1 MDISF
6 KKNLKEIKMNKLY
19 FGTNYV
25 ARIESFK
32 LNDIHYS
39 RIKKVGGEAELVVE
53 TSVLTEYPNPE
64 LSITDDTFTTTEK
77 REDILLEG
85 YTPKVGERQDHKED
99 LPAHEKEE
107 ESVEEVQEEA
117 SQSSDTPEED
127 TQDQSDSAESEDLP
141 STESESGQVESESPQ
156 VSEDNSDKTVYAKNS
171 DGEYNLGKRGA
182 FNSALIKQLDLDED
196 AIERVLNGEQGTH
209 KGFTFELR

>member
-1 MDISF
+1 
-6 KKNLKEIKMNKLY
+6 MNKLY

-25 ARIESFK
+25 TRIDSFK

-39 RIKKVGGEAELVVE
+39 RIKKVGEETELVVE
-53 TSVLTEYPNPE
+53 TSVLTESPNPE

-85 YTPKVGERQDHKED
+85 YTPKVGERQDQQED
-99 LPAHEKEE
+99 LPARKEE
-107 ESVEEVQEEA
+107 ESVEEVQEETPQVA
-117 SQSSDTPEED
+117 DTHEED
-127 TQDQSDSAESEDLP
+127 QQESVESEDLP
-141 STESESGQVESESPQ
+141 STESESSQVESESPQ
-156 VSEDNSDKTVYAKNS
+156 VSEDNSAKTVYAKNS

-196 AIERVLNGEQGTH
+196 AVERVLNGEQGTH

>member
-1 MDISF
+1 
-6 KKNLKEIKMNKLY
+6 MNKLY

-25 ARIESFK
+25 ARIDSFK

-39 RIKKVGGEAELVVE
+39 RIKKVGGEEELVVE
-53 TSVLTEYPNPE
+53 TSALTESPNPE
-64 LSITDDTFTTTEK
+64 LSITDETFTTTEK

-85 YTPKVGERQDHKED
+85 YTPKVEERQDQRED
-99 LPAHEKEE
+99 LPAREE
-107 ESVEEVQEEA
+107 GESAEEVQEESPQVA
-117 SQSSDTPEED
+117 DTSEED
-127 TQDQSDSAESEDLP
+127 QQDSAGLEDLP
-141 STESESGQVESESPQ
+141 STESESSQVESESPQ
-156 VSEDNSDKTVYAKNS
+156 VSEDNSAKTVYAKNS

-196 AIERVLNGEQGTH
+196 AVERVLNGEQGTH

>member
-1 MDISF
+1 
-6 KKNLKEIKMNKLY
+6 MNKLY

-25 ARIESFK
+25 ARIDSFK

-39 RIKKVGGEAELVVE
+39 RIKKVGGEEELVVE
-53 TSVLTEYPNPE
+53 TSVLTESPNPE
-64 LSITDDTFTTTEK
+64 LSITDETFTTIEK

-85 YTPKVGERQDHKED
+85 YTPKVGERQDQRED
-99 LPAHEKEE
+99 LPAREE
-107 ESVEEVQEEA
+107 GESVGEVQEETPQVA
-117 SQSSDTPEED
+117 DTSEED
-127 TQDQSDSAESEDLP
+127 QQDSAGSEDLP
-141 STESESGQVESESPQ
+141 STESESSQVESDSPQ
-156 VSEDNSDKTVYAKNS
+156 VSEDNSAKTVYAKNS

-196 AIERVLNGEQGTH
+196 AVERVLNGEQGTH

>member
-1 MDISF
+1 
-6 KKNLKEIKMNKLY
+6 MNKLY

-25 ARIESFK
+25 ARIDSFK

-39 RIKKVGGEAELVVE
+39 RIKKVGGEEELVVE
-53 TSVLTEYPNPE
+53 TSVLTESPNPE
-64 LSITDDTFTTTEK
+64 LSITDETFTTTEK

-85 YTPKVGERQDHKED
+85 YTPKVGERQDQRED
-99 LPAHEKEE
+99 LPAHEEE
-107 ESVEEVQEEA
+107 ESVKEVQEES
-117 SQSSDTPEED
+117 SQVADTPEED
-127 TQDQSDSAESEDLP
+127 QQESVESEDLP
-141 STESESGQVESESPQ
+141 STESESSQVESESPQ
-156 VSEDNSDKTVYAKNS
+156 VSEDNSAKTVYAKNS

-196 AIERVLNGEQGTH
+196 AVERVLNGEQGTH

>member
-1 MDISF
+1 
-6 KKNLKEIKMNKLY
+6 MNKLY

-25 ARIESFK
+25 ARIDSFK

-39 RIKKVGGEAELVVE
+39 RIKKVGGEEELVVE
-53 TSVLTEYPNPE
+53 TSVLTESPNPE
-64 LSITDDTFTTTEK
+64 LSITDETFTTTEK

-85 YTPKVGERQDHKED
+85 YTPKVAERQDQRED
-99 LPAHEKEE
+99 LPAREEGESAEEAQE
-107 ESVEEVQEEA
+107 ESPQVA
-117 SQSSDTPEED
+117 DTHEED
-127 TQDQSDSAESEDLP
+127 QQESVESEDLP
-141 STESESGQVESESPQ
+141 STESESSQVESESPQ
-156 VSEDNSDKTVYAKNS
+156 VSEDNSAKTVYAKNS

-196 AIERVLNGEQGTH
+196 AVERVLNGEQGTH

>member
-1 MDISF
+1 
-6 KKNLKEIKMNKLY
+6 MNKLY

-25 ARIESFK
+25 TRIDSFK

-39 RIKKVGGEAELVVE
+39 RIKKVGGETELVVE
-53 TSVLTEYPNPE
+53 TSVLTESPNPE
-64 LSITDDTFTTTEK
+64 LSITDETFTTTEK

-85 YTPKVGERQDHKED
+85 YTPKVGERQDQRED
-99 LPAHEKEE
+99 LPAHEEE
-107 ESVEEVQEEA
+107 ESVEEIEEVEEVQEETL
-117 SQSSDTPEED
+117 QPSDTPEED
-127 TQDQSDSAESEDLP
+127 KQDQQDSAGSEDLP
-141 STESESGQVESESPQ
+141 STESESSQVESESPQ
-156 VSEDNSDKTVYAKNS
+156 VSEDNSAKTVYAKNS

-196 AIERVLNGEQGTH
+196 AVERVLNGEQGTH

>member
-1 MDISF
+1 
-6 KKNLKEIKMNKLY
+6 MNKLY

-25 ARIESFK
+25 ARIDSFK

-39 RIKKVGGEAELVVE
+39 RIKKVGGEEELVVE
-53 TSVLTEYPNPE
+53 TSVLTESPNPE
-64 LSITDDTFTTTEK
+64 LSITDETFTTTEK

-85 YTPKVGERQDHKED
+85 YTPKVGERQDQRED
-99 LPAHEKEE
+99 LPAHEEE
-107 ESVEEVQEEA
+107 ESVKEVQEES
-117 SQSSDTPEED
+117 SQVADTPEED
-127 TQDQSDSAESEDLP
+127 PQDSAGAEDLP
-141 STESESGQVESESPQ
+141 STESESSQVESESPQ
-156 VSEDNSDKTVYAKNS
+156 VSEDNSAKTVYAKNS

-196 AIERVLNGEQGTH
+196 AVERVLNGEQGTH

>member
-1 MDISF
+1 
-6 KKNLKEIKMNKLY
+6 MNKLY

-25 ARIESFK
+25 ARIDSFK

-39 RIKKVGGEAELVVE
+39 RIKKVGGEEELVVE
-53 TSVLTEYPNPE
+53 TSVLTESPNPE
-64 LSITDDTFTTTEK
+64 LSITDETFTTTEK

-85 YTPKVGERQDHKED
+85 YTPKVGGRQDQRED
-99 LPAHEKEE
+99 LPAREEGESAEEAQE
-107 ESVEEVQEEA
+107 ESPQVA
-117 SQSSDTPEED
+117 DTSEED
-127 TQDQSDSAESEDLP
+127 QQDSAGAEDLP
-141 STESESGQVESESPQ
+141 STESESSQVESESPQ
-156 VSEDNSDKTVYAKNS
+156 VSEDNSAKTVYAKNS

-196 AIERVLNGEQGTH
+196 AVERVLNGEQGTH

>member
-1 MDISF
+1 
-6 KKNLKEIKMNKLY
+6 MNKLY

-25 ARIESFK
+25 ARIDSFK

-39 RIKKVGGEAELVVE
+39 RIKKVGGEEELVVE
-53 TSVLTEYPNPE
+53 TSVLTESPNPE
-64 LSITDDTFTTTEK
+64 LSITDETFTTTEK

-85 YTPKVGERQDHKED
+85 YTPKVGERQDQRED
-99 LPAHEKEE
+99 LPAREEGESAEEAQE
-107 ESVEEVQEEA
+107 ESPQVA
-117 SQSSDTPEED
+117 DTSEED
-127 TQDQSDSAESEDLP
+127 QQDSAGSEDLP
-141 STESESGQVESESPQ
+141 STESESSQVESESPQ
-156 VSEDNSDKTVYAKNS
+156 VSEDNSAKTVYAKNS

-196 AIERVLNGEQGTH
+196 AVERVLNGEQGTH

>member
-1 MDISF
+1 
-6 KKNLKEIKMNKLY
+6 MNKLY

-25 ARIESFK
+25 TRIDSFK

-39 RIKKVGGEAELVVE
+39 RIKKVGGEEELVVE
-53 TSVLTEYPNPE
+53 TSVLTESPNPE
-64 LSITDDTFTTTEK
+64 LSITDETFTTTEK

-85 YTPKVGERQDHKED
+85 YTPKVGERQDQRED
-99 LPAHEKEE
+99 LPAREEGESAEEAQE
-107 ESVEEVQEEA
+107 ESPQVA
-117 SQSSDTPEED
+117 DTSEED
-127 TQDQSDSAESEDLP
+127 QQDSAGLEDLP
-141 STESESGQVESESPQ
+141 STESESSQVESESPQ
-156 VSEDNSDKTVYAKNS
+156 VSEDNSAKTVYAKNS

-196 AIERVLNGEQGTH
+196 AVERVLNGEQGTH

>member
-1 MDISF
+1 
-6 KKNLKEIKMNKLY
+6 MNKLY

-25 ARIESFK
+25 ARIDSFK

-39 RIKKVGGEAELVVE
+39 RIKKVGGEEELVVE
-53 TSVLTEYPNPE
+53 TSVLTESPNPE
-64 LSITDDTFTTTEK
+64 LSITDETFTTTEK

-85 YTPKVGERQDHKED
+85 YTPKVGERQDQRED
-99 LPAHEKEE
+99 LPAREEE
-107 ESVEEVQEEA
+107 ESVKEVQEES
-117 SQSSDTPEED
+117 SQVADTPEED
-127 TQDQSDSAESEDLP
+127 PQDSAGSEDLP
-141 STESESGQVESESPQ
+141 STESESSQVESESPQ
-156 VSEDNSDKTVYAKNS
+156 VSEDNSAKTVYAKNS

-196 AIERVLNGEQGTH
+196 AVERVLNGEQGTH

>member
-1 MDISF
+1 
-6 KKNLKEIKMNKLY
+6 MNKLY

-25 ARIESFK
+25 ARIDSFK

-39 RIKKVGGEAELVVE
+39 RIKKVGGEEELVVE
-53 TSVLTEYPNPE
+53 TSVLTESPNPE
-64 LSITDDTFTTTEK
+64 LSITDETFTTTEK

-85 YTPKVGERQDHKED
+85 YTPKVGERQDQRED
-99 LPAHEKEE
+99 LPAREEGESAEEAQE
-107 ESVEEVQEEA
+107 ESPQVA
-117 SQSSDTPEED
+117 DTSEED
-127 TQDQSDSAESEDLP
+127 QQDSAGLEDLP
-141 STESESGQVESESPQ
+141 STESESSQVESESPQ
-156 VSEDNSDKTVYAKNS
+156 VSEDNSAKTVYAKNS

-196 AIERVLNGEQGTH
+196 AVERVLNGEQGTH

>member
-1 MDISF
+1 
-6 KKNLKEIKMNKLY
+6 MNKLY

-25 ARIESFK
+25 ARIDSFK

-53 TSVLTEYPNPE
+53 TSVLTESPNPE
-64 LSITDDTFTTTEK
+64 LSITDETFTTTEK

-85 YTPKVGERQDHKED
+85 YTPKVGERQDQRED
-99 LPAHEKEE
+99 LPAREEGESAEEAQE
-107 ESVEEVQEEA
+107 ESPQVA
-117 SQSSDTPEED
+117 DTSEED
-127 TQDQSDSAESEDLP
+127 QQDSAGPEDSP
-141 STESESGQVESESPQ
+141 STEGESSQVESESPQ
-156 VSEDNSDKTVYAKNS
+156 VSEDNSAKTVYAKNS

-196 AIERVLNGEQGTH
+196 AVERVLNGEQGTH

>member
-1 MDISF
+1 
-6 KKNLKEIKMNKLY
+6 MNKLY

-25 ARIESFK
+25 ARIDSFK

-39 RIKKVGGEAELVVE
+39 RIKKVGGEEELVVE
-53 TSVLTEYPNPE
+53 TSVLTESPNPE
-64 LSITDDTFTTTEK
+64 LSITDETFTTTEK

-85 YTPKVGERQDHKED
+85 YTPKVGGRQGQRED
-99 LPAHEKEE
+99 LPAREEGESAEEAQE
-107 ESVEEVQEEA
+107 ESPQVA
-117 SQSSDTPEED
+117 DTSEED
-127 TQDQSDSAESEDLP
+127 QQDSAGLEDLP
-141 STESESGQVESESPQ
+141 STESESSQVESESPQ
-156 VSEDNSDKTVYAKNS
+156 VSEDNSAKTVYAKNS

-196 AIERVLNGEQGTH
+196 AVERVLNGEQGTH

>member
-1 MDISF
+1 
-6 KKNLKEIKMNKLY
+6 MNKLY

-25 ARIESFK
+25 ARIDSFK

-39 RIKKVGGEAELVVE
+39 RIKKVGGEEELVVK
-53 TSVLTEYPNPE
+53 TSVLTESPNPE
-64 LSITDDTFTTTEK
+64 LSITDETFTTTEK

-85 YTPKVGERQDHKED
+85 YTPKVGERQDQRED
-99 LPAHEKEE
+99 LPSHEE
-107 ESVEEVQEEA
+107 EGLVKEVQEESPQVAGA
-117 SQSSDTPEED
+117 SEED
-127 TQDQSDSAESEDLP
+127 PQDSAGSEDLP
-141 STESESGQVESESPQ
+141 STESESSQVESESPQ
-156 VSEDNSDKTVYAKNS
+156 VSEDNSAKTVYAKNS

-196 AIERVLNGEQGTH
+196 AVERVLNGEQGTH

>member
-1 MDISF
+1 
-6 KKNLKEIKMNKLY
+6 MNKLY

-25 ARIESFK
+25 TRIDSFK

-39 RIKKVGGEAELVVE
+39 RIKKVGGEEELVVE
-53 TSVLTEYPNPE
+53 TSVLTESPNPE
-64 LSITDDTFTTTEK
+64 LSITDETFTTTEK

-85 YTPKVGERQDHKED
+85 YTPKVGERQDQRED
-99 LPAHEKEE
+99 LPAHEEE
-107 ESVEEVQEEA
+107 ESVKEVQEES
-117 SQSSDTPEED
+117 SQVADTPEED
-127 TQDQSDSAESEDLP
+127 PQDSAGAEDLP
-141 STESESGQVESESPQ
+141 STESESSQVESESPQ
-156 VSEDNSDKTVYAKNS
+156 VSEDNSAKTVYAKNS

-196 AIERVLNGEQGTH
+196 AVERVLNGEQGTH

>member
-1 MDISF
+1 
-6 KKNLKEIKMNKLY
+6 MNKLY

-25 ARIESFK
+25 ARIDSFK

-39 RIKKVGGEAELVVE
+39 RIKKVGGEEELVVE
-53 TSVLTEYPNPE
+53 TSVLTESPNPE
-64 LSITDDTFTTTEK
+64 LSITDETFTTTEK

-85 YTPKVGERQDHKED
+85 YTPKVGERQDQRED
-99 LPAHEKEE
+99 LPPHEEE
-107 ESVEEVQEEA
+107 ESVKEIQEESPQVA
-117 SQSSDTPEED
+117 DTPEED
-127 TQDQSDSAESEDLP
+127 QQDSAGSEDLP
-141 STESESGQVESESPQ
+141 STESESSQVESESPQ
-156 VSEDNSDKTVYAKNS
+156 VSEDNSAKTVYAKNS

-196 AIERVLNGEQGTH
+196 AVERVLNGEQGTH

>member
-1 MDISF
+1 
-6 KKNLKEIKMNKLY
+6 MNKLY

-25 ARIESFK
+25 ARIDSFK

-39 RIKKVGGEAELVVE
+39 RIKKVGGEEELVVE
-53 TSVLTEYPNPE
+53 TSVLTESPNPE
-64 LSITDDTFTTTEK
+64 LSITDETFTTTEK

-85 YTPKVGERQDHKED
+85 YTPKAGERQDQRED
-99 LPAHEKEE
+99 LPAREEGESAEEAQE
-107 ESVEEVQEEA
+107 ESPQVA
-117 SQSSDTPEED
+117 DTSEED
-127 TQDQSDSAESEDLP
+127 QQDSAGSEDLP
-141 STESESGQVESESPQ
+141 STESESSQVESESPQ
-156 VSEDNSDKTVYAKNS
+156 VSEDNSAKTVYAKNS

-196 AIERVLNGEQGTH
+196 AVERVLNGEQGTH

>member
-1 MDISF
+1 
-6 KKNLKEIKMNKLY
+6 MNKLY

-25 ARIESFK
+25 ARIDSFK

-53 TSVLTEYPNPE
+53 TSVLTESPNPE
-64 LSITDDTFTTTEK
+64 LSITDETFTTTEK

-85 YTPKVGERQDHKED
+85 YTPKVGERQDQRED
-99 LPAHEKEE
+99 LPAREEGESAEEAQE
-107 ESVEEVQEEA
+107 ESPQVA
-117 SQSSDTPEED
+117 DTSEED
-127 TQDQSDSAESEDLP
+127 QQDSAGSEDLP
-141 STESESGQVESESPQ
+141 STESESSQVESESPQ
-156 VSEDNSDKTVYAKNS
+156 VSEDNSAKTVYAKNS

-196 AIERVLNGEQGTH
+196 AVERVLNGEQGTH

>member
-1 MDISF
+1 
-6 KKNLKEIKMNKLY
+6 MNKLY

-25 ARIESFK
+25 ARIDSFK

-53 TSVLTEYPNPE
+53 TSVLTESPNPE
-64 LSITDDTFTTTEK
+64 LSITDETFTTTEK

-85 YTPKVGERQDHKED
+85 YTPKVGEHQDQRED
-99 LPAHEKEE
+99 LPAREEGESAEEAQE
-107 ESVEEVQEEA
+107 ESPQVA
-117 SQSSDTPEED
+117 DTSEED
-127 TQDQSDSAESEDLP
+127 QQDSAGSEDLP
-141 STESESGQVESESPQ
+141 STESESSQVESESPQ
-156 VSEDNSDKTVYAKNS
+156 VSEDNSAKTVYAKNS

-196 AIERVLNGEQGTH
+196 AVERVLNGEQGTH

>member
-1 MDISF
+1 
-6 KKNLKEIKMNKLY
+6 MNKLY

-25 ARIESFK
+25 TRIDSFK

-39 RIKKVGGEAELVVE
+39 RIKKIGEETELVVQ
-53 TSVLTEYPNPE
+53 TSVLTESPNPE

-85 YTPKVGERQDHKED
+85 YTPKVGERQDQRED
-99 LPAHEKEE
+99 LPVREE
-107 ESVEEVQEEA
+107 EDSVEEDQG
-117 SQSSDTPEED
+117 DTPQDTDTTEEE
-127 TQDQSDSAESEDLP
+127 QQESAGAEDLP
-141 STESESGQVESESPQ
+141 STESESSQVESESPQ
-156 VSEDNSDKTVYAKNS
+156 VSEDNSAKTVYAKNS

-196 AIERVLNGEQGTH
+196 AVERVLNGEQGTH

>member
-1 MDISF
+1 
-6 KKNLKEIKMNKLY
+6 MNKLY

-25 ARIESFK
+25 ARIDSFK

-39 RIKKVGGEAELVVE
+39 RIKKVGGEEELVVE
-53 TSVLTEYPNPE
+53 TSALTESPNPE
-64 LSITDDTFTTTEK
+64 LSITDETFTTTEK

-85 YTPKVGERQDHKED
+85 YTPKVEERQDQREG
-99 LPAHEKEE
+99 LPAREE
-107 ESVEEVQEEA
+107 GESAEEVQEESPQVA
-117 SQSSDTPEED
+117 DTSEED
-127 TQDQSDSAESEDLP
+127 QQDSAGLEDLP
-141 STESESGQVESESPQ
+141 STESESSQVESESPQ
-156 VSEDNSDKTVYAKNS
+156 VSEDNSAKTVYAKNS

-196 AIERVLNGEQGTH
+196 AVERVLNGEQGTH

>member
-1 MDISF
+1 
-6 KKNLKEIKMNKLY
+6 MNKLY

-25 ARIESFK
+25 ARIDSFK

-39 RIKKVGGEAELVVE
+39 RIKKVGGEEELVVE
-53 TSVLTEYPNPE
+53 TSVLTESPNPE
-64 LSITDDTFTTTEK
+64 LSITDETFTTTEK

-85 YTPKVGERQDHKED
+85 YTPKVGERQDQRED
-99 LPAHEKEE
+99 LPAREEGESAEEAQE
-107 ESVEEVQEEA
+107 ESPQVA
-117 SQSSDTPEED
+117 DTSEED
-127 TQDQSDSAESEDLP
+127 QQDSAGSEDSP
-141 STESESGQVESESPQ
+141 STESESSQVESESPQ
-156 VSEDNSDKTVYAKNS
+156 VSEDNSAKTVYAKNS

-196 AIERVLNGEQGTH
+196 AVERVLNGEQGTH

>member
-1 MDISF
+1 
-6 KKNLKEIKMNKLY
+6 MNKLY

-25 ARIESFK
+25 TRIDSFK

-39 RIKKVGGEAELVVE
+39 RIRKVGEEIELVVE
-53 TSVLTEYPNPE
+53 TSVLTESPNPE

-99 LPAHEKEE
+99 LPTHEEHEEE

-117 SQSSDTPEED
+117 PESADTTEED
-127 TQDQSDSAESEDLP
+127 QQDSVEPEDSEDLP

-156 VSEDNSDKTVYAKNS
+156 VTEDNSDKTVYAKNS

-182 FNSALIKQLDLDED
+182 FNSALIKQLDLDEG

>member
-1 MDISF
+1 
-6 KKNLKEIKMNKLY
+6 MNKLY

-25 ARIESFK
+25 ARIDSFK

-39 RIKKVGGEAELVVE
+39 RIKKVGGEEELVVE
-53 TSVLTEYPNPE
+53 TSVLTESPNPE
-64 LSITDDTFTTTEK
+64 LSITDETFTTTEK

-85 YTPKVGERQDHKED
+85 YTPKVGERQDQRED
-99 LPAHEKEE
+99 LPAREE
-107 ESVEEVQEEA
+107 GESA
-117 SQSSDTPEED
+117 EED
-127 TQDQSDSAESEDLP
+127 QQDSAGSEDLP
-141 STESESGQVESESPQ
+141 STESESSQVESESPQ
-156 VSEDNSDKTVYAKNS
+156 VSEDNSAKTVYAKNS

-196 AIERVLNGEQGTH
+196 AVERVLNGEQGTH

>member
-1 MDISF
+1 
-6 KKNLKEIKMNKLY
+6 MNKLY

-25 ARIESFK
+25 TRIDSFK

-39 RIKKVGGEAELVVE
+39 RIKKVGEEAELVVK
-53 TSVLTEYPNPE
+53 TSVLTESPNPE

-85 YTPKVGERQDHKED
+85 YTPKVGERQDQRED
-99 LPAHEKEE
+99 LPVREE
-107 ESVEEVQEEA
+107 EDSVEEETSQATDTSEEE
-117 SQSSDTPEED
+117 QRE
-127 TQDQSDSAESEDLP
+127 SAESEDLP
-141 STESESGQVESESPQ
+141 STESESSQVESESPQ
-156 VSEDNSDKTVYAKNS
+156 VSEDNSAKTVYAKNS

-196 AIERVLNGEQGTH
+196 AVERVLNGEQGTH

>member
-1 MDISF
+1 
-6 KKNLKEIKMNKLY
+6 MNKLY

-25 ARIESFK
+25 ARIDSFK

-39 RIKKVGGEAELVVE
+39 RIKKVGGEEELVVE
-53 TSVLTEYPNPE
+53 TSVLTESPNPE
-64 LSITDDTFTTTEK
+64 LSITDETFTTTEK

-85 YTPKVGERQDHKED
+85 YTPKVGERQDQRED
-99 LPAHEKEE
+99 LPAREE
-107 ESVEEVQEEA
+107 GESVEEAQEESPQVA
-117 SQSSDTPEED
+117 DTSEED
-127 TQDQSDSAESEDLP
+127 QQDSAGSEDSP
-141 STESESGQVESESPQ
+141 STESESSQVESESPQ
-156 VSEDNSDKTVYAKNS
+156 VSEDNSAKTVYAKNS

-196 AIERVLNGEQGTH
+196 AVERVLNGEQGTH

>member
-1 MDISF
+1 
-6 KKNLKEIKMNKLY
+6 MNKLY

-25 ARIESFK
+25 ARIDSFK

-53 TSVLTEYPNPE
+53 TSVLTESPNPE
-64 LSITDDTFTTTEK
+64 LSITDETFTTTEK

-85 YTPKVGERQDHKED
+85 YTPKVGEHQDQRED
-99 LPAHEKEE
+99 LPAREEGESAEEAQE
-107 ESVEEVQEEA
+107 ESPQVA
-117 SQSSDTPEED
+117 DTSEED
-127 TQDQSDSAESEDLP
+127 QQDSAGSEDLP
-141 STESESGQVESESPQ
+141 STESESSQVESESPQ
-156 VSEDNSDKTVYAKNS
+156 VSEDNSAKTVYAKNS
-171 DGEYNLGKRGA
+171 DGEYNLGKHGA

-196 AIERVLNGEQGTH
+196 AVERVLNGEQGTH